1 MGGDSE
7 AGREVQL
14 RVRCATHAG
23 ETLGVTG
30 SSLALGSWSRE
41 GVVQMVKE
49 AGGSDEWTVSLGWV
63 PAAELEEAPC
73 YRYCVLVKL
82 PPLPN
87 GARRRTVV
95 RRWETHL
102 RPRRLGR
109 GHGDDVFGA
118 VDGLVR
124 VQRGWLT
131 EEVVVQ
137 LKVVGAGLRLW
148 EERGGSYWLK
158 VTILACTP
166 SQVTPLA
173 RRQQERSVEELR
185 ERAWSLPW
193 PIVESAVGAGLPP
206 STRCSRRTGMPG
218 RCRGTTASSFP

>member
-1 MGGDSE
+1 MASDGG
-7 AGREVQL
+7 AGREVEL

-23 ETLGVTG
+23 EILAVTG
-30 SSLALGSWSRE
+30 SSAALGSWRRE

-49 AGGSDEWTVSLGWV
+49 AGGSDVWTVSLGWV

-109 GHGDDVFGA
+109 SQGDDVFGE
-118 VDGLVR
+118 VDGLER

-148 EERGGSYWLK
+148 EERGGTYWVK
-158 VTILACTP
+158 VSILAC
-166 SQVTPLA
+166 SPL
-173 RRQQERSVEELR
+173 R
-185 ERAWSLPW
+185 
-193 PIVESAVGAGLPP
+193 
-206 STRCSRRTGMPG
+206 
-218 RCRGTTASSFP
+218 